1 MEMKKIIVFLI
12 GSIVTACNP
21 LSENGKIVAGQK
33 ITPLTR
39 TWELAVDIGGIPK
52 GLDSVSALECG
63 ECHVDFY
70 REWSTSTHSK
80 AWQDYQFQEEWK
92 KNKKIFVCINCH
104 TPLKEQQEFEVFG
117 LIDGDHFQPH
127 KRPNQKFDKN
137 LQQESITCAVC
148 HVRKGK
154 IIGPFGNK
162 KAPHAVIRDP
172 DFLSEDLC
180 KYCHQAIDMI
190 RKDLI
195 CTFNTG
201 TEWENS
207 PYAKK
212 NITCIDCHM
221 PQVKRPLTP
230 TSSRVRQN
238 RRHLWRGSG
247 IAKFKGEEQQALEFF
262 RSGLE
267 LMLTP
272 SKTQYLP
279 EDEGTVTVTYIN
291 QRAGHNIP
299 TGDPERFITITFQ
312 LTDESG
318 IVMHQENI
326 RIGQVWEWVPKA
338 KRISDNSLKPL
349 ERRTIDIDFKLPP
362 KTGRYQFT
370 AVVENHRILEQY
382 AKDMN
387 LIGRYPLKA
396 EVQRVNIPISVVQ
409 N

>member
-1 MEMKKIIVFLI
+1 MKKIIVIL
-12 GSIVTACNP
+12 TASLVMACSP
-21 LSENGKIVAGQK
+21 LSENGSGVDGQK

-39 TWELAVDIGGIPK
+39 PWELTVKTGGVPK
-52 GLDSVSALECG
+52 GLDSLSASECG

-92 KNKKIFVCINCH
+92 KNEKLFICINCH
-104 TPLKEQQEFEVFG
+104 TPLKNQQEFEVLG
-117 LIDGDHFQPH
+117 LIDGDHFRPK
-127 KRPNQKFDKN
+127 KRPNQEFDKD

-148 HVRKGK
+148 HVRDGK

-162 KAPHAVIRDP
+162 RAPHAVIRDP
-172 DFLSEDLC
+172 DFLSEGIC
-180 KYCHQAIDMI
+180 ECCHQANDMI
-190 RKDLI
+190 RPDLV
-195 CTFNTG
+195 CAFKTS

-207 PYAKK
+207 PYAK
-212 NITCIDCHM
+212 NHITCIDCHM
-221 PQVKRPLTP
+221 PQVKRRLTP
-230 TSSRVRQN
+230 TSSRDRQT

-247 IAKFKGEEQQALEFF
+247 IAKFKGEEQQALNFF

-267 LMLTP
+267 LTLAA
-272 SKTQYLP
+272 SQAQYLP
-279 EDEGTVTVTYIN
+279 GDDGTVTVTYIN

-299 TGDPERFITITFQ
+299 TGDPERFIIINFQ
-312 LTDESG
+312 LTDERG
-318 IVMHQENI
+318 TVLHQEKI
-326 RIGQVWEWVPKA
+326 RIGQVWKWEPKA
-338 KRISDNSLKPL
+338 EQISDNSLKPL
-349 ERRTIDIDFKLPP
+349 ERRTIDIDFTLPS

-396 EVQRVNIPISVVQ
+396 EVQRVSIPIRVVQ

>member
-1 MEMKKIIVFLI
+1 MKKLIVFLI
-12 GSIVTACNP
+12 WNIVTACNP
-21 LSENGKIVAGQK
+21 LSENEKTVDGKK
-33 ITPLTR
+33 ITLLTR
-39 TWELAVDIGGIPK
+39 PWELTVDIGGIPK
-52 GLDSVSALECG
+52 GLDGVSASECG

-70 REWSTSTHSK
+70 EEWSTSTHSK

-92 KNKKIFVCINCH
+92 KNEKIFVCINCH
-104 TPLKEQQEFEVFG
+104 TPLKEQQEFEVLG
-117 LIDGDHFQPH
+117 LIEGDHFRPH
-127 KRPNQKFDKN
+127 KRLNRKFDKN

-148 HVRKGK
+148 HVREGK

-162 KAPHAVIRDP
+162 KAPHAVTRDP
-172 DFLSEDLC
+172 DFLSESLC
-180 KYCHQAIDMI
+180 KRCHQATDMI
-190 RKDLI
+190 RDDLV

-201 TEWENS
+201 AEWENS

-221 PQVKRPLTP
+221 PQVRRFLTS
-230 TSSRVRQN
+230 TSSQVRQT

-247 IAKFKGEEQQALEFF
+247 IAKFKGEEQQALRFF

-267 LMLTP
+267 LILTP

-299 TGDPERFITITFQ
+299 TGDPERFIIIIFL
-312 LTDESG
+312 LTDEG
-318 IVMHQENI
+318 GKVIHRENI
-326 RIGQVWEWVPKA
+326 RIGQVWKWVPKA
-338 KRISDNSLKPL
+338 KQISDNSLKPL

-362 KTGRYQFT
+362 QTGRYQFT

-396 EVQRVNIPISVVQ
+396 EVQRISIPIRVVE